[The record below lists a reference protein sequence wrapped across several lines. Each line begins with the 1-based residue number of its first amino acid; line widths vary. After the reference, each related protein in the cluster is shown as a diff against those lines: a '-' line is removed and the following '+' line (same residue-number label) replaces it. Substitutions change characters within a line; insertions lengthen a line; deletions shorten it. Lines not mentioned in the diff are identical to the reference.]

1 MSTARASYQAAVDA
15 YVAAGGDASV
25 QRVITAIA
33 QVSKKLDQWYDRQL
47 ADLGISHGDWSVLSQ
62 LATADGGPLTPSRLA
77 DAAGLAASSMTSR
90 LDRMCRRGL
99 VERTP
104 DPSNR
109 TRVLVT
115 LTDPGWQLFAE
126 AVRARRRSSRPSSSS
141 AVSWPTCWRSCS
153 SDWITPAEVRHARGT
168 IPLAAGWLTG

>member
-126 AVRARRRSSRPSSSS
+126 AVRDADVVESDILAGLSLDERREL
-141 AVSWPTCWRSCS
+141 A
-153 SDWITPAEVRHARGT
+153 DLLEVVLIRLDH
-168 IPLAAGWLTG
+168 TG

>member
-1 MSTARASYQAAVDA
+1 M
-15 YVAAGGDASV
+15 

-126 AVRARRRSSRPSSSS
+126 AVRDADVVESDILARLSLDERREL
-141 AVSWPTCWRSCS
+141 A
-153 SDWITPAEVRHARGT
+153 DLLEVVLIRLDH
-168 IPLAAGWLTG
+168 TG

>member
-1 MSTARASYQAAVDA
+1 M
-15 YVAAGGDASV
+15 

-126 AVRARRRSSRPSSSS
+126 AVRDADVVESDILAGLSLDERREL
-141 AVSWPTCWRSCS
+141 A
-153 SDWITPAEVRHARGT
+153 DLLEVVLIRLDH
-168 IPLAAGWLTG
+168 TG

>member
-1 MSTARASYQAAVDA
+1 VSTARASYQAAVDA

-126 AVRARRRSSRPSSSS
+126 AVRDADVVESDILAGLSLDERREL
-141 AVSWPTCWRSCS
+141 A
-153 SDWITPAEVRHARGT
+153 DLLEVVLIRLDH
-168 IPLAAGWLTG
+168 TG

>member
-1 MSTARASYQAAVDA
+1 M
-15 YVAAGGDASV
+15 

-126 AVRARRRSSRPSSSS
+126 AVRDADVVESDILARLSLDERREL
-141 AVSWPTCWRSCS
+141 A
-153 SDWITPAEVRHARGT
+153 DLLEVV
-168 IPLAAGWLTG
+168 LTRLDHTG

>member
-62 LATADGGPLTPSRLA
+62 DATADGGPLTPSRLA

-90 LDRMCRRGL
+90 LDRVCRRGL
-99 VERTP
+99 VAGTPAPRT
-104 DPSNR
+104 R
-109 TRVLVT
+109 TRVLGA

-126 AVRARRRSSRPSSSS
+126 AVRDADVVESDILAGLSLDERREL
-141 AVSWPTCWRSCS
+141 A
-153 SDWITPAEVRHARGT
+153 DLLEVVLIRLDH
-168 IPLAAGWLTG
+168 TG

>member
-126 AVRARRRSSRPSSSS
+126 AVRDADVVESDILAGLSLDERREL
-141 AVSWPTCWRSCS
+141 A
-153 SDWITPAEVRHARGT
+153 DLLEVV
-168 IPLAAGWLTG
+168 LTRLDHTG